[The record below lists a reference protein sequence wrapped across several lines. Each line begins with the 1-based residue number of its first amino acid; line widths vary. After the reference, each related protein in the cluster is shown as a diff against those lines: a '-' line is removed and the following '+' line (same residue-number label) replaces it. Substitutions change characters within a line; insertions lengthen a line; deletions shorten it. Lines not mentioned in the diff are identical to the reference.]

1 MALTAKQNIFV
12 AEYLIDKNAT
22 RAAKAAGYSEK
33 TAYSIGIEN
42 LKKPA
47 IEQAINQQIENQ
59 RQRVLVDADYIINGI
74 KKIADN
80 SERDGDKLK
89 AYELLGKHLKL
100 FTDKTELTGKDDGE
114 IRIRVNLVDD

>member
-1 MALTAKQNIFV
+1 MELSIKQKTFI
-12 AEYLIDKNAT
+12 AEYLKDGNAT
-22 RAAKAAGYSEK
+22 RSAISAGYSEK

-42 LKKPA
+42 LKKPE

-59 RQRVLVDADYIINGI
+59 RQRVLVDADYVINGI

-114 IRIRVNLVDD
+114 VRIRVNLTDD